1 MKGVEGVCDVEAG
14 AGPARQTDR
23 SRLAHLFDDEFD
35 AVYRFCL
42 ARTGDSSAADD
53 AASEA
58 FLAAARLFADG
69 RGGEIDRPW
78 LFVVARNRIVDQ
90 WRAGE
95 RHRQRVLRL
104 ARQPQT
110 SSEEIAIAPSA
121 VADRVVEALASLPE
135 RQRAALTLRY
145 LDECSVAE
153 VAERLDINY
162 QTAESLL
169 ARGRRGF
176 ATAWEHLDG

>member
-1 MKGVEGVCDVEAG
+1 MEGVCDLDMATGSSTADERDQL
-14 AGPARQTDR
+14 AR
-23 SRLAHLFDDEFD
+23 LFDDQFD
-35 AVYRFCL
+35 AIYRFCL
-42 ARTGDSSAADD
+42 ARTGDRSAADD

-58 FLAAARLFADG
+58 FLAAARVFASG
-69 RGGEIDRPW
+69 RGEEVDRPW

-95 RHRQRVLRL
+95 RHRQRLRRV
-104 ARQPQT
+104 AQQPQ
-110 SSEEIAIAPSA
+110 EIADDGQAIFGSSA
-121 VADRVVEALASLPE
+121 VADRVIDVLSSLPE

-153 VAERLDINY
+153 VADHLEVSY

-169 ARGRRGF
+169 ARARRSF
-176 ATAWEHLDG
+176 AAAWEHHDG